1 MGNRVKNRP
10 KKKSIKA
17 AVHSGMATH
26 RKLSRMG
33 KVQKKN
39 HSGLD
44 ATFIGRAKVLKK
56 LQISLKDF
64 RRLCILKGVYP
75 REPRGRAPRNKKGQV
90 FYHIK
95 DVKALAHEP
104 LLDKFREFKT
114 FMKKVR
120 RSANRNEKDEAR
132 RKQPLAPKY
141 TLHHLVRE
149 RYPRFADAL
158 GDLDDALCLVNL
170 FACLPSDG
178 RIQAGI
184 TRKAQQLAA
193 SWGAYCATT
202 GSIVKSFI
210 SVKGVYMEA
219 EIMTSGQA
227 VPVRWVTPH
236 NFTQHIPQGVDFRVM
251 LTFFEFYETLLGF
264 VLYKLYGDLGVR
276 YPLPTVAMADNG
288 SGDGNNVVSS
298 ATLHPTL
305 GGKATSVLAANLSAL
320 QMALNEASRGNS
332 AADAVKD
339 ALQNEDTVS
348 GEETEQAGKGSS
360 SGDKK
365 TTKKKQKKLM
375 KSIDEAL
382 KGVKEDDDS
391 DDGRSDDEDM
401 DQEEEEDQ
409 VPIAAPLREAL
420 EAIDDS
426 ALDNDENNMNI
437 ITDKEAQ
444 KRHQLFHNLTFFISR
459 EVPRGYLELIILSY
473 GGKVGWEGQDSP
485 IAMDDSSITHHVI
498 DRPKLLPSYAKL
510 PKSREYIQPQ
520 WILDCANFNFVLPI
534 KKYGIGSELP
544 PHLSPWVDDK
554 EEGYVPKYKEEVEK
568 LRNGEMLDAIDEES
582 QMIEDAAPGAGEKE
596 KSSDKE
602 DSSSSEEDDEDEVPN
617 NHVLKKDEAE
627 DESESSE
634 EEEDDEEAGRK
645 ALKKKQTED
654 EEAAQ
659 LAKALMSKKAARL
672 YGRMQHGIA
681 QKQAK
686 VDNLHKKRREIES
699 TREKKEGKTFQKLK
713 VERLK
718 KERKEKAD
726 AYADTGGSMKKKR
739 RKN

>member
-1 MGNRVKNRP
+1 MGNRVKGKA

-17 AVHSGMATH
+17 AVHSGMSTK

-33 KVQKKN
+33 KNRKKD
-39 HSGLD
+39 HAGLD

-95 DVKALAHEP
+95 DVKALNHEP
-104 LLDKFREFKT
+104 ILDQFREFKS

-120 RSANRNEKDEAR
+120 KSANRNEKDEAR

-184 TRKAQQLAA
+184 TRKSQQLAA

-202 GSIVKSFI
+202 GSVTKSFI

-219 EIMTSGQA
+219 EIMISGQGI
-227 VPVRWVTPH
+227 PVRWVSPH

-264 VLYKLYGDLGVR
+264 VLYKLYGELGVR
-276 YPLPTVAMADNG
+276 YPLATGATIDNK
-288 SGDGNNVVSS
+288 SAAGNIVSS

-305 GGKATSVLAANLSAL
+305 GGKATSVLAANLSSLQTAL
-320 QMALNEASRGNS
+320 KEASKGNS

-339 ALQNEDTVS
+339 ALQNET
-348 GEETEQAGKGSS
+348 GEEEQQLDGASAKEGKKAS
-360 SGDKK
+360 KAN
-365 TTKKKQKKLM
+365 KKKQKQLM
-375 KSIDEAL
+375 QSIDEAL
-382 KGVKEDDDS
+382 KGVKQ
-391 DDGRSDDEDM
+391 DDESEDESEDGDM
-401 DQEEEEDQ
+401 DQDDEDQ

-426 ALDNDENNMNI
+426 AMSNDDSNVNI
-437 ITDKEAQ
+437 ITDPEAQ
-444 KRHQLFHNLTFFISR
+444 KRHQLFHNLTFFLSR
-459 EVPRGYLELIILSY
+459 EIPRGYLELIILSY

-485 IAMDDSSITHHVI
+485 IAIDDSAITHHI
-498 DRPKLLPSYAKL
+498 TDRPKLLPSYAKL

-534 KKYGIGSELP
+534 EKYGVGMELP
-544 PHLSPWVDDK
+544 PHLSPWVNDK
-554 EEGYVPKYKEEVEK
+554 EEGYVPKYQEEVER
-568 LRNGEMLDAIDEES
+568 LRNGEILEASDDDMAKN
-582 QMIEDAAPGAGEKE
+582 EKE
-596 KSSDKE
+596 SNGDKDE
-602 DSSSSEEDDEDEVPN
+602 SSSEEEVSPA
-617 NHVLKKDEAE
+617 HVLKKGIEAQGE
-627 DESESSE
+627 DDSEDDNSD
-634 EEEDDEEAGRK
+634 EEEDDEEAERS
-645 ALKKKQTED
+645 ALKKKRTDD
-654 EEAAQ
+654 EEAAH
-659 LAKALMSKKAARL
+659 LAKSLMSKKAARL

-686 VDNLHKKRREIES
+686 VDNLHKKRREIED
-699 TREKKEGKTFQKLK
+699 TREKTKDGKTLLKLK

-718 KERKEKAD
+718 KERKDKED